1 MKKSNENLTKE
12 RRTFTEFM
20 DDNKRL
26 FIVIGS
32 LALTALGGTYLIQHS
47 KLDKLIVE
55 EFKKQRKLNGLQR
68 DFNGLVTEELD
79 KATEELKLVKSIAV
93 EGALEEAIKSVKNK
107 IQYRVTKIDNCIADG
122 TPQALLSKEI
132 YEKELEYFKDKLTLF
147 EEEWN
152 KMIH

>member
-1 MKKSNENLTKE
+1 MTKSNENLTKE
-12 RRTFTEFM
+12 RRTFKEFM
-20 DDNKRL
+20 DDNKHL
-26 FIVIGS
+26 FIIGGS
-32 LALTALGGTYLIQHS
+32 LALAALGGTYLIQHR
-47 KLDKLIVE
+47 KFDKLVDE
-55 EFKKQRKLNGLQR
+55 MFKKQGELDGLQNEIN
-68 DFNGLVTEELD
+68 DCVTTGFD
-79 KATEELKLVKSIAV
+79 KTIGELKLVKAIAV

-132 YEKELEYFKDKLTLF
+132 YEKELEYFKDKLALF

>member
-32 LALTALGGTYLIQHS
+32 LALTALGGIYLIQHS

-55 EFKKQRKLNGLQR
+55 EFKKQRKLNGLQG
-68 DFNGLVTEELD
+68 DFNGFMTEELD
-79 KATEELKLVKSIAV
+79 KATKELKLVKSIAV
-93 EGALEEAIKSVKNK
+93 EGALEEAIKSVKKK

-132 YEKELEYFKDKLTLF
+132 YEKELEHFKDKLALF

>member
-20 DDNKRL
+20 YDNKHL

-32 LALTALGGTYLIQHS
+32 LALTALGGIYLIQHS
-47 KLDKLIVE
+47 KLDKRIVE
-55 EFKKQRKLNGLQR
+55 EFKKQRKLNGL
-68 DFNGLVTEELD
+68 LTEELD
-79 KATEELKLVKSIAV
+79 KATKELKLVKSIAV

-107 IQYRVTKIDNCIADG
+107 IQYQVTKIDDCIADG

-132 YEKELEYFKDKLTLF
+132 YEKELEHFKDELALF

-152 KMIH
+152 KMIR

>member
-1 MKKSNENLTKE
+1 MTKSNENLTKE
-12 RRTFTEFM
+12 RRTFKEFM
-20 DDNKRL
+20 DDNKDL
-26 FIVIGS
+26 FIIGGS
-32 LALTALGGTYLIQHS
+32 LALAALGGTYLIQHR
-47 KLDKLIVE
+47 KFDKLVVE
-55 EFKKQRKLNGLQR
+55 MFKKQGELDGLQGEV
-68 DFNGLVTEELD
+68 NELVCEGFD
-79 KATEELKLVKSIAV
+79 KVTKELKLVKNIAV

-132 YEKELEYFKDKLTLF
+132 YEKELEYFKDKLALF

>member
-20 DDNKRL
+20 DDNKHL
-26 FIVIGS
+26 FIIIGS
-32 LALTALGGTYLIQHS
+32 LSLTALGGTYLIQHS
-47 KLDKLIVE
+47 KFDKLVVE
-55 EFKKQRKLNGLQR
+55 AFKKQRKLNGLQG
-68 DFNGLVTEELD
+68 DFNGLATERLD
-79 KATEELKLVKSIAV
+79 KATKELKLVKSIAV

-132 YEKELEYFKDKLTLF
+132 YEKELEHFKDKLALF

>member
-1 MKKSNENLTKE
+1 MTKSNENLTKE
-12 RRTFTEFM
+12 RRTFKEFM
-20 DDNKRL
+20 DDNKHL
-26 FIVIGS
+26 FIIGGS
-32 LALTALGGTYLIQHS
+32 LALAALGGGYLLHRYQFDKLAVDIFNKQS
-47 KLDKLIVE
+47 KLNELQNEINECVTIGFDK
-55 EFKKQRKLNGLQR
+55 
-68 DFNGLVTEELD
+68 T
-79 KATEELKLVKSIAV
+79 TEELKLVKAIAV

-132 YEKELEYFKDKLTLF
+132 YEKELEYFKDKLALF

>member
-1 MKKSNENLTKE
+1 MTKSNENLTKE
-12 RRTFTEFM
+12 RRTFKEFM
-20 DDNKRL
+20 DDNKHL
-26 FIVIGS
+26 FIIGGS
-32 LALTALGGTYLIQHS
+32 LTLAALGGGYLLHHH
-47 KLDKLIVE
+47 KFDKLVVE
-55 EFKKQRKLNGLQR
+55 TFKKQLKLNELQ
-68 DFNGLVTEELD
+68 NEINECVTTGFD
-79 KATEELKLVKSIAV
+79 KTTEELKLVKAIAV

-132 YEKELEYFKDKLTLF
+132 YEKELEYFKDKLALF

>member
-55 EFKKQRKLNGLQR
+55 EFKKQRKLNGLQG
-68 DFNGLVTEELD
+68 DFNGLVNEELD
-79 KATEELKLVKSIAV
+79 KATKELKLVKSIAV

-132 YEKELEYFKDKLTLF
+132 YEKELEHFKDKLALF

>member
-1 MKKSNENLTKE
+1 MTKSNENLTKE
-12 RRTFTEFM
+12 RRTFKEFM
-20 DDNKRL
+20 DDNKDL
-26 FIVIGS
+26 FIIGGS
-32 LALTALGGTYLIQHS
+32 LALAALGGTYLIQHH
-47 KLDKLIVE
+47 KFDRLVVDT
-55 EFKKQRKLNGLQR
+55 FKKQSKLNELQNEIN
-68 DFNGLVTEELD
+68 DCVTMGFD
-79 KATEELKLVKSIAV
+79 KTTKELKLVKAIAV

-132 YEKELEYFKDKLTLF
+132 YEKELEYFKDKLALF